1 MSKILFSIMDRFISF
16 PNSLFF
22 PVRCFSYPTFMI
34 IGEIMDAKE
43 KAWSNFEKAKIR
55 MWVGML
61 ISFTLLIGTLI
72 VIVIYGED
80 AIPIIL
86 QAWIP
91 RIATLRIGISWLQ
104 VMLVGD
110 EVESQYL

>member
-1 MSKILFSIMDRFISF
+1 MTK
-16 PNSLFF
+16 
-22 PVRCFSYPTFMI
+22 
-34 IGEIMDAKE
+34 KE

-72 VIVIYGED
+72 VIVIRGED

-86 QAWIP
+86 RAWIP
-91 RIATLRIGISWLQ
+91 MIATLILGISWFQ
-104 VMLVGD
+104 VMQVGD
-110 EVESQYL
+110 EVESQY